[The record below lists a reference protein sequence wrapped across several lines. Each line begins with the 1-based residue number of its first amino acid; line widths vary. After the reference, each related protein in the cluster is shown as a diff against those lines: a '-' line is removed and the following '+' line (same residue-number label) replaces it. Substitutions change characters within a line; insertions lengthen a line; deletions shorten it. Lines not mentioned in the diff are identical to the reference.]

1 MQQKLHPRSLI
12 ALNAQK
18 LRPIALKSNTYSSL
32 WKNESIQIRNVI
44 RITCSHISRIDI
56 DKSILP
62 RFFLL
67 FLFIFISSLSFNAI
81 RSCHRSSHVKDK
93 PRYFWRAN
101 FLSLPSC
108 IAIQSLSFAIFVFLA
123 QNHRRM
129 VFSRMRF
136 RMQIHLRVKIFR
148 ESISRIILME
158 TRWERK
164 LLLLVSICGKYFRDC
179 REFFSQI

>member
-18 LRPIALKSNTYSSL
+18 LRPIALKSNTYIHIHPFEKTNRFKLKTSF
-32 WKNESIQIRNVI
+32 ESRA
-44 RITCSHISRIDI
+44 RIFRIDI
-56 DKSILP
+56 DESILP

-67 FLFIFISSLSFNAI
+67 FLFILISSLSFNAI

-158 TRWERK
+158 TR
-164 LLLLVSICGKYFRDC
+164 
-179 REFFSQI
+179 